1 MAQEGLSPEYA
12 ARLAKVVEL
21 TPFMRHLG
29 MRLEEVSPGYAR
41 IRLPFR
47 PENTTGGGVL
57 HGGAIASLMD
67 TTGAIAGW
75 TTAEIGS
82 PRYAGSTV
90 SLTVNYLAPATN
102 EDVVA
107 EARLLRRGRELIY
120 LDVRVF
126 GEGQKLVG
134 QGSVIYRIV
143 ERTE

>member
-1 MAQEGLSPEYA
+1 MAQEALAPQYA
-12 ARLAKVVEL
+12 ARLAKVVEV

-29 MRLEEVSPGYAR
+29 MRLEEVSAGYAR

-47 PENTTGGGVL
+47 PENTTAGGVL

-67 TTGAIAGW
+67 TAGAIAGW

-82 PRYAGSTV
+82 PRYSGSTV
-90 SLTVNYLAPATN
+90 SLTVNYLAPAAN

-107 EARLLRRGRELIY
+107 EARLLRRGRELVY

-126 GEGQKLVG
+126 AGGEKLVG
-134 QGSVIYRIV
+134 QGSMVYRIV
-143 ERTE
+143 DREG